1 MAYITKANLE
11 DYLQI
16 SITSSTWATQIIAY
30 AQTVVESYCGTTWT
44 DLTVPA
50 DVQLATLELAGN
62 IVRQGEAHWEE
73 KQRDRVDSAPKFY
86 ATVYHF
92 LDHNVKDLL
101 RPYVTS
107 ASKSANVMKHIQ
119 MSRPTYEDDFDSV
132 TESEV
137 IEGEMRDL

>member
-1 MAYITKANLE
+1 MSYISQGNLQ

-16 SITSSTWATQIIAY
+16 TITSSTWAAQVIAY
-30 AQTVVESYCGTTWT
+30 AQKVVESYCGTTWT
-44 DLTVPA
+44 DATVPT
-50 DVQLATLELAGN
+50 DVQLATLELSGN

-73 KQRDRVDSAPKFY
+73 KQRDRVDTSPKLY
-86 ATVYHF
+86 ATVYRF
-92 LDHNVKDLL
+92 LDDNVKDLL
-101 RPYVTS
+101 RPYVTT
-107 ASKSANVMKHIQ
+107 ASKGARVMKHIQ